1 MARSARITVRTRI
14 HLPHFTV
21 AVGLELSIPQRF
33 LSETALD
40 TSLTEFLAT
49 GLCNAADEQ
58 RSKDLDYLM
67 IEEDLIAYC
76 TAELQAFCDEEDGG
90 LQEVHRAGAVDACE
104 SVLRTDNLM
113 EAAFHDTLML
123 LATICTNDEVRRT
136 PAMKCRGCS
145 CGLLLSVYATHRA
158 ISSGPASI
166 SIPPP
171 QPTTTVALISVVLS
185 IDAFSTADSA
195 RNIECR
201 LSRGFAPA
209 FTG

>member
-1 MARSARITVRTRI
+1 
-14 HLPHFTV
+14 
-21 AVGLELSIPQRF
+21 
-33 LSETALD
+33 
-40 TSLTEFLAT
+40 
-49 GLCNAADEQ
+49 
-58 RSKDLDYLM
+58 M

-158 ISSGPASI
+158 ISTGPASI

-171 QPTTTVALISVVLS
+171 QPTTTVALISVLLS